1 MVMNE
6 LNFSGN
12 RNAVVMHV
20 ERTHEY
26 PYQNF
31 RTGYVLFGDV
41 VESGFDP
48 LFNIDHTLLRLHLA
62 YIDHRAVSRAEYA
75 GPFGRNDSLGIAKK
89 PDMAPKQI
97 KGGAKN
103 DRGQ

>member
-1 MVMNE
+1 MVMDK

-12 RNAVVMHV
+12 RNPVVVYV
-20 ERTHEY
+20 EGTHEN
-26 PYQNF
+26 PYENF

-41 VESGFDP
+41 VQSGF
-48 LFNIDHTLLRLHLA
+48 HTLFDIDYALLGLHLA

-75 GPFGRNDSLGIAKK
+75 GSFRRNDSLGIAKK
-89 PDMAPKQI
+89 PDMAPEQI